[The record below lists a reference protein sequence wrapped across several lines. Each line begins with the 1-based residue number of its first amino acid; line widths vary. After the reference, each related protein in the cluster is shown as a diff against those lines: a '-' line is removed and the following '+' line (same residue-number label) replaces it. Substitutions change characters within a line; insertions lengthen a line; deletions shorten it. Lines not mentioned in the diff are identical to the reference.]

1 MCADVRL
8 GPSDVAAVEPTDRDP
23 VTQMIQRARKRESY
37 PQAPAIR
44 LVATL
49 DLYGFRPSEVPLV
62 LETFLN
68 SWRRRAKGGVV
79 HIITGK
85 SEGSPGRPV
94 LQPRV
99 RQLLTE
105 DYQDRIDW
113 FEQDVSGGGFLVK
126 LN

>member
-1 MCADVRL
+1 
-8 GPSDVAAVEPTDRDP
+8 
-23 VTQMIQRARKRESY
+23 MIQRARKSELY

-49 DLYGFRPSEVPLV
+49 DLHGFQASEVPLA
-62 LETFLN
+62 LETFLT

-85 SEGSPGRPV
+85 GKGSPGRPV
-94 LQPRV
+94 LKPRV
-99 RQLLTE
+99 RRLLAE